1 MMTKLPPLPPF
12 DPTGSVTPLVPHA
25 AASAD
30 APTVVPLPAVS
41 SARRRS
47 RRASSASEMNSCTL
61 PPDPGTDSPE
71 GERPESEFLTA
82 ADAAQVLQTPVRTL
96 LLWLRDGRGPR
107 AIRLPNGKLRIR
119 RQWLEAWIETF
130 SAEVA

>member
-1 MMTKLPPLPPF
+1 
-12 DPTGSVTPLVPHA
+12 
-25 AASAD
+25 
-30 APTVVPLPAVS
+30 
-41 SARRRS
+41 
-47 RRASSASEMNSCTL
+47 MNSCTL